1 MPVKKVSLEFAAKH
15 FDLAQS
21 QLSRNPMNQK
31 DPTYNLGA
39 ALHNYIVSMGA
50 SMALIADGLNDILER
65 LERIE
70 NALKAP
76 PGQRR
81 P

>member
-1 MPVKKVSLEFAAKH
+1 
-15 FDLAQS
+15 
-21 QLSRNPMNQK
+21 MNQK